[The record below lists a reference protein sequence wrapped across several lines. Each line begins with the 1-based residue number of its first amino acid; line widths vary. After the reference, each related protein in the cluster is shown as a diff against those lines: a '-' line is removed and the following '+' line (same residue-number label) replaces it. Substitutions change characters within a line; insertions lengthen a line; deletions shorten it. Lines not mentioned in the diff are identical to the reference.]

1 MDLFDM
7 WLSLLT
13 EFLFTHD
20 NFIDSYSSF
29 YQNSCSHMMDSFDMV
44 ALPFEGILVI
54 RNVCYIYVSFK
65 FKYVTY
71 ITPALQ
77 EGEKRKKKHLHLIQ
91 MKRTKINPTSFVN
104 KHMHMAF
111 LFLKVCLIHQST
123 CHKTK
128 GNTPLHILYHVKS
141 ILQLSF
147 TLVLR

>member
-1 MDLFDM
+1 MMDLFDM

-29 YQNSCSHMMDSFDMV
+29 YQNFCSHMMDSFDMV

-54 RNVCYIYVSFK
+54 HNVWTSIQH
-65 FKYVTY
+65 
-71 ITPALQ
+71 ILLQ
-77 EGEKRKKKHLHLIQ
+77 LCKRGEKRKKKQLHFIQ
-91 MKRTKINPTSFVN
+91 MKRTKINPTSIVN
-104 KHMHMAF
+104 KQMHMAF

-123 CHKTK
+123 CQKTK